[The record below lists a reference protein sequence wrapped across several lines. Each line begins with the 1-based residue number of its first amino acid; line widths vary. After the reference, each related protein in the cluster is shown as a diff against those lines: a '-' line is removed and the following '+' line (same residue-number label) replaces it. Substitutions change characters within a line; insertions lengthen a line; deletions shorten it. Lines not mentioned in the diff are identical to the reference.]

1 MGMEQGPFPNPF
13 FIVDLGAYDA
23 LSPQLYPLYSE
34 ISAAKLLLLLFLLEV
49 QNLRHSLADLCCFNC
64 SSMLPWYSVRCH
76 GHAVNN
82 LDC

>member
-34 ISAAKLLLLLFLLEV
+34 ISAATLLLLLFLLEV
-49 QNLRHSLADLCCFNC
+49 QNLRHSLADLLF
-64 SSMLPWYSVRCH
+64 
-76 GHAVNN
+76 
-82 LDC
+82 

>member
-34 ISAAKLLLLLFLLEV
+34 ISAATLLLLLFPLRSAKSTSQSRGSLL
-49 QNLRHSLADLCCFNC
+49 F
-64 SSMLPWYSVRCH
+64 
-76 GHAVNN
+76 
-82 LDC
+82 